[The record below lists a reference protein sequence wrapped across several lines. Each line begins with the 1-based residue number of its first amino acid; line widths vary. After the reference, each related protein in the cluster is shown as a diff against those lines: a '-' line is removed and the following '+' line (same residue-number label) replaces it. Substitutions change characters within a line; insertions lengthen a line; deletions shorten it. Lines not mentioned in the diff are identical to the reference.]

1 MRYKVTFNPKCGGA
15 FWFHN
20 ALGESHFITEQGIE
34 LTAAQLGVEGLTAKR
49 LTCTPISDSG
59 KPLVEAQPAP
69 DGNPAFDVTQSVEVA
84 EPMPDFE
91 EPKTYTRP
99 QARRGNGKKRR

>member
-1 MRYKVTFNPKCGGA
+1 MRYKVTFNPRCGGA

-49 LTCTPISDSG
+49 LICTPISDSG

-69 DGNPAFDVTQSVEVA
+69 DGNPAFDVTQSAEVA
-84 EPMPDFE
+84 EPTPDFDSTPTE
-91 EPKTYTRP
+91 TFTRP
-99 QARRGNGKKRR
+99 ATKRRKRR

>member
-1 MRYKVTFNPKCGGA
+1 MRYSVRTEGA
-15 FWFHN
+15 
-20 ALGESHFITEQGIE
+20 SFILVDAEGTEGRLISSE
-34 LTAAQLGVEGLTAKR
+34 PVEMTAEQLGTANLNRPR

-69 DGNPAFDVTQSVEVA
+69 DGNPAFDVTQSTEVA
-84 EPMPDFE
+84 APMPDFE